1 MKNEWVKICNIGEI
15 NLEDVIRFDY
25 KNNTYAIYRSQDD
38 EYFATDGL
46 CTHGKVHLA
55 DGFVMG
61 NVIECPKHNGKFDY
75 TNGKAKSYPAITN
88 LNTYNVKIDNN
99 SVYIYLDELDD

>member
-1 MKNEWVKICNIGEI
+1 MK
-15 NLEDVIRFDY
+15 
-25 KNNTYAIYRSQDD
+25 
-38 EYFATDGL
+38 YF
-46 CTHGKVHLA
+46 
-55 DGFVMG
+55 F
-61 NVIECPKHNGKFDY
+61 NYYNGKFDY